1 MLLDE
6 KTEEL
11 FEDDNDSNVEL
22 FPYKITRNKL
32 GYWKWLFENDWGVS
46 DKIDLD
52 NLIDDYEIQGYVKW
66 DELYDILPEN
76 IDDDTIHDFESEDEE
91 EEIDSEDEE
100 TDEDIEEGEILSE
113 YEA

>member
-1 MLLDE
+1 MDE

-22 FPYKITRNKL
+22 FPYNITRNKL
-32 GYWKWLFENDWGVS
+32 GYWKWLFENDWGIL

-66 DELYDILPEN
+66 EELYSILPEN
-76 IDDDTIHDFESEDEE
+76 IDDDTIQDFESEDEE
-91 EEIDSEDEE
+91 EEIDSEEEE

>member
-1 MLLDE
+1 M
-6 KTEEL
+6 
-11 FEDDNDSNVEL
+11 
-22 FPYKITRNKL
+22 
-32 GYWKWLFENDWGVS
+32 

-66 DELYDILPEN
+66 EELYSILPEN
-76 IDDDTIHDFESEDEE
+76 IDDDTIYEIESEEE

-100 TDEDIEEGEILSE
+100 TDEDVEEGEILSE